1 MENEAK
7 NTASQNQPINKQT
20 SDLKQ
25 PAGNQTSQLQ
35 NKPVQNQQAPASSQ
49 PKSSNT
55 VLIIIIVIIIALII
69 LGVGGYFG
77 WKYVK
82 NYISKKTANVTNT
95 NTSTTTSNQTTTG
108 TTTPS
113 TPPSDSSATTG
124 STSKTTVTSPKGGE
138 MPINGYVIPGSNNR
152 VISESEITSLTPWQ
166 LKVARNE
173 IYARHGRPFVHKDLQ
188 CYFATQNW
196 YAVDPNY
203 TETSLSYTENKNV
216 ATILDYEEK
225 IGSSYLRTD
234 SGC

>member
-1 MENEAK
+1 MEDKAK
-7 NTASQNQPINKQT
+7 SEVNQNKPTEKQASDQ
-20 SDLKQ
+20 KQ
-25 PAGNQTSQLQ
+25 PAENQTAGVQ
-35 NKPVQNQQAPASSQ
+35 NKPIQNQQAPVSSQ
-49 PKSSNT
+49 PKSNNT
-55 VLIIIIVIIIALII
+55 ILIIIIIIIGALII

-82 NYISKKTANVTNT
+82 NYISKKTANITSTNT
-95 NTSTTTSNQTTTG
+95 GTTTSNQTSVG
-108 TTTPS
+108 TTTPT
-113 TPPSDSSATTG
+113 TPPSDTSATTG

-138 MPINGYVIPGSNNR
+138 MPINDYVIPDSSSR

-203 TETSLSYTENKNV
+203 SETSLSYTENKNV
-216 ATILDYEEK
+216 ATILNYEEK
-225 IGSSYLRTD
+225 IGSSYLRVD